1 MAEHKQI
8 SIPLQEI
15 RIGETHGLARLHWIA
30 LAVGIVALA
39 AAAFLGM
46 DDLDQFFHSYLTA
59 FLFGVTIALGALIF
73 VLIQFATRAGWSVTV
88 RRQAE
93 HLAGTLPLFFVLFLP
108 LLAGLHELYPWLH
121 ADHVA
126 EDPLLQGKTPYLN
139 EPFFLI
145 RTFVYLTAWALLG
158 WWFRRQSLA
167 QDEEG
172 GIRITRRLQTV
183 SAPAILVFAV
193 TITFASFD
201 WIMSL
206 DPHWYSTI
214 FGVYVFAGGF
224 VSSIAFLILL
234 ILFFQR
240 SGLMRS
246 VVTEEHHHDLGKLLF
261 AFTVFWAYIAFS
273 QFMLIWYANIP
284 EETLW
289 YAHRWHHGWEYLSV
303 LLAVGHFV
311 LPFFLLLPRF
321 VKRNRTL
328 MTGVVLWMLLMH
340 YVDLYWLVMPG
351 FQSEGLRPHLM
362 DLLTLVGVMGLF
374 LATYWWMA
382 AGRNL
387 IPTRDPR
394 LSESLSFENL

>member
-1 MAEHKQI
+1 VAEHRQI

-15 RIGETHGLARLHWIA
+15 RIGETHPLARMYWVA
-30 LAVGIVALA
+30 LAVGVAALA
-39 AAAFLGM
+39 LAAFLGM
-46 DDLDQFFHSYLTA
+46 DDADQFFHSYLTA
-59 FLFGVTIALGALIF
+59 FLFCVTIALGAWIF
-73 VLIQFATRAGWSVTV
+73 VLIQFVTRAGWSVTV

-93 HLAGTLPLFFVLFLP
+93 HLAGTLPLFVILFLP
-108 LLAGLHELYPWLH
+108 LLAGMHELYPWLDAAH
-121 ADHVA
+121 AAD
-126 EDPLLQGKTPYLN
+126 DPILRGKTPYLN

-145 RTFVYLTAWALLG
+145 RSFVYLVSWALLA

-172 GIRITRRLQTV
+172 GIRITRRLQTA
-183 SAPAILVFAV
+183 SAPAIVWFALTV
-193 TITFASFD
+193 TFASFD

-214 FGVYVFAGGF
+214 FGVYVFSGGF
-224 VSSIAFLILL
+224 VGALSLLILL
-234 ILFFQR
+234 VLVFHR
-240 SGLMRS
+240 SGLLNS
-246 VVTEEHHHDLGKLLF
+246 VVTDEHRHDLGKLLF

-311 LPFFLLLPRF
+311 IPFFLLLPRS
-321 VKRNRTL
+321 VKRNRKL
-328 MTGVVLWMLLMH
+328 MAGVVSWMLLMH

-351 FQSEGLRPHLM
+351 FQHQGLQPHLM
-362 DLLTLVGVMGLF
+362 DILTLVGVLGLF
-374 LATYWWMA
+374 LAAY
-382 AGRNL
+382 GRLALGPAL

-394 LSESLSFENL
+394 LAESLSFENI